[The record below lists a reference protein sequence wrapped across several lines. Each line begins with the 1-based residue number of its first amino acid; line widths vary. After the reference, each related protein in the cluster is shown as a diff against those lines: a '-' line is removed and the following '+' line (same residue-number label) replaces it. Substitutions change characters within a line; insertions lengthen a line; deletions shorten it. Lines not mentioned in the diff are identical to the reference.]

1 MSGAGKRF
9 KNSRGK
15 KRFGGKRRNKP
26 VFDPQDS
33 HVETDDSLANI
44 SLEELQQLKKDGYE
58 KFAKQTNKSK
68 VYFIPPPHHIR

>member
-26 VFDPQDS
+26 VLDPQDS
-33 HVETDDSLANI
+33 HVEAQADAQAAAKA
-44 SLEELQQLKKDGYE
+44 EAERQAKAQKK
-58 KFAKQTNKSK
+58 TNT
-68 VYFIPPPHHIR
+68 